1 MYYTSLTRGK
11 ILIAKMTD
19 NHLINAIRKL
29 DKTVEYIVNA
39 ETGYLQIRKGCQ
51 RAEYQDLINE
61 LAKRDLTLNDIK
73 LKYVMAD
80 K

>member
-29 DKTVEYIVNA
+29 DKTVEYITNA

-61 LAKRDLTLNDIK
+61 LAKRNLTLNDIK

>member
-1 MYYTSLTRGK
+1 M
-11 ILIAKMTD
+11 LIAEMND

-29 DKTVEYIVNA
+29 DRTVEYIKD
-39 ETGYLQIRKGCQ
+39 EHTGYLKIRKGYE

-61 LAKRDLTLNDIK
+61 LAKRNLTLDDIK

>member
-29 DKTVEYIVNA
+29 DKTVEYIINA

-51 RAEYQDLINE
+51 RAEYQELINE

>member
-11 ILIAKMTD
+11 ILIAEMTD

-29 DKTVEYIVNA
+29 DKTVEYIINA

-61 LAKRDLTLNDIK
+61 LAKRNLTLNDIK

>member
-11 ILIAKMTD
+11 ILIAEMTD

-29 DKTVEYIVNA
+29 DKTVEYITNA
-39 ETGYLQIRKGCQ
+39 ETGYLQVRKGCQ

-61 LAKRDLTLNDIK
+61 LAKRNLTLNDIK

>member
-11 ILIAKMTD
+11 MLIAEMTD

-29 DKTVEYIVNA
+29 DRTVEYITDA
-39 ETGYLQIRKGCQ
+39 ETGYLKVRKGYES
-51 RAEYQDLINE
+51 AEYQNLINE
-61 LAKRDLTLNDIK
+61 LAKRNLTLDDIK
-73 LKYVMAD
+73 LKYVMVD

>member
-29 DKTVEYIVNA
+29 DKTVEYIINA
-39 ETGYLQIRKGCQ
+39 ETGYLQVRKGCQ
-51 RAEYQDLINE
+51 RAEYQELINE